1 MGGLH
6 LCLERERTN
15 CMTIQYDDGACNLLF
30 LIFLFSSHS
39 FET

>member
-6 LCLERERTN
+6 LCLERKQTN
-15 CMTIQYDDGACNLLF
+15 CMTIQYHGACNLLF
-30 LIFLFSSHS
+30 LIFLLSSHS